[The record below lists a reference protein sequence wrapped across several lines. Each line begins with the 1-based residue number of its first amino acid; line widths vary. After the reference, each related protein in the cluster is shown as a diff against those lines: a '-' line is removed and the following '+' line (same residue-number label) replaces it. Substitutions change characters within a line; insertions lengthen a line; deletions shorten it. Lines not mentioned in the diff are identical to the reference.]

1 MYLLAFHPQLRRHL
15 SAIPP
20 KWHPRLQSGLKLL
33 AADPITYSAKL
44 HSPWENLYCYS
55 SPPFRLIYR
64 LFDREQTLVILTLS
78 TQKT

>member
-15 SAIPP
+15 SAIPAG
-20 KWHPRLQSGLKLL
+20 WQARLESGLKLA
-33 AADPITYSAKL
+33 AADPVTYSSLL

-78 TQKT
+78 TRLA